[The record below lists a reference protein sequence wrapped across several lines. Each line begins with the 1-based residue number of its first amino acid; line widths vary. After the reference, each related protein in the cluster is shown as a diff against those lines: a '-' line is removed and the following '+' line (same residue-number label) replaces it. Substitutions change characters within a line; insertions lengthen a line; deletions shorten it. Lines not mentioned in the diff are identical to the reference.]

1 MAQTEYG
8 LNHPL
13 AVKLWSKDLMEEAL
27 KETYFSRFMSTG
39 TDNIVQR
46 KTETSKGA
54 GDKITFG
61 LRMQLSGAGV
71 QGDSTLEG
79 NEESLTTY
87 NDAVVINQL
96 RHAVRSA
103 GKMSEQ
109 RVPFS
114 VRDESKSG
122 LRDWWADR
130 LDTWFFNQLT
140 GFTAQ
145 SDTRYSG
152 NQAAIAPSSTRLVGA
167 NADTTEGSVSVTA
180 SAIFSLRLID
190 RAVAKAKTVNPLI
203 RPVSVDGSKY
213 FVAFIHPFQTFQL
226 RQTTSAGQ
234 WQDIQLHA
242 MTGGETTK
250 NPIFTGAL
258 GIYNGVILHE
268 SVRIPALQ
276 LTGSGGTTTVDS
288 GRRAVLCGAQAAA
301 FALGQDNSDNKMSW
315 YEQMFDYGNQLGVEA
330 GMIAGLKK
338 TVFNSTDFAT
348 ITMSSY
354 SPDPSTLA

>member
-1 MAQTEYG
+1 MATTEYG
-8 LNHPL
+8 VNNPL

-27 KETYFSRFMSTG
+27 KETYFSRFMGTG
-39 TDNIVQR
+39 TDNIVVR

-54 GDKITFG
+54 GDKVTFG
-61 LRMQLSGAGV
+61 LRMQLTGAGT
-71 QGDSTLEG
+71 QGDTTLEG

-114 VRDESKSG
+114 VRTEAKSG

-140 GFTAQ
+140 GFTTQ
-145 SDTRYSG
+145 SDTRYTG
-152 NQAAIAPSSTRLVGA
+152 NQVAIAPSSTRLVGA
-167 NADTTEGSVSVTA
+167 NADTLESSVSVTT
-180 SAIFSLRLID
+180 SAIFSLRLLD
-190 RAVAKAKTVNPLI
+190 RAVAKAKTATPLI
-203 RPVSVDGSKY
+203 RPVKAAGKDY
-213 FVAFIHPFQTFQL
+213 YVAFIHPFQTFQL
-226 RQTTSAGQ
+226 RTNTATGQ
-234 WQDIQLHA
+234 WQDIQKSA
-242 MTGGETTK
+242 IQGGEISD

-258 GIYNGVILHE
+258 GVYNGVILHE

-338 TVFNSTDFAT
+338 CVFNSLDFAT

>member
-1 MAQTEYG
+1 MATTEYG

-27 KETYFSRFMSTG
+27 KETYFSRFIGSG

-61 LRMQLSGAGV
+61 LRMQLTGAGV
-71 QGDSTLEG
+71 LGDTTLEG

-87 NDAVVINQL
+87 NDAIYINQL
-96 RHAVRSA
+96 RHAVRSN

-114 VRDESKSG
+114 VRTEAKSG

-130 LDTWFFNQLT
+130 LDFWFFNQIT
-140 GFTAQ
+140 GNTAQ
-145 SDTRYSG
+145 ADTRYTG
-152 NQAAIAPSSTRLVGA
+152 NQAAIAPSATRLVAA
-167 NADTTEGSVSVTA
+167 NADTLESSCSVTA

-190 RAVAKAKTVNPLI
+190 RAVAKAKTTSPMI
-203 RPVSVDGSKY
+203 RPVKVGATDY

-226 RQTTSAGQ
+226 RTGTSTGQ

-242 MTGGETTK
+242 LTGGETTK

-258 GIYNGVILHE
+258 GVYNGVILHE

-276 LTGSGGTTTVDS
+276 LTGSGGTTVADS

-301 FALGQDNSDNKMSW
+301 FALGQDSSDNKMSW
-315 YEQMFDYGNQLGVEA
+315 FEQMFDYGNQLGVEA

-338 TVFNSTDFAT
+338 CVFNSLDFAT
-348 ITMSSY
+348 ITMASY